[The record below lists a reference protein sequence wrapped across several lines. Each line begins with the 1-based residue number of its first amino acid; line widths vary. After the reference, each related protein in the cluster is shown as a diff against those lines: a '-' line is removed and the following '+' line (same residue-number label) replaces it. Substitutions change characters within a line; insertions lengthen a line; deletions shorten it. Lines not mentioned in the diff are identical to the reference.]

1 MNIKQFVIKT
11 HLTLGLISG
20 IIVFIVAVTGA
31 LYAFKSEIESFTQGF
46 KNVEAQPGKEFISPS
61 EAKKIAAP
69 VFPEKEI
76 HGIVYGER
84 NRALEVVFF
93 ESEPLFYRSV
103 FINPYSGEIIKIKNH
118 RRDFFNIVLSGHFNL
133 WLPFKI
139 GMPIISSAILIFV
152 VMLITGLVLWW
163 PGKKSKYK
171 QGFFIRKNAQ
181 GKYKLIDLHSVF
193 GFYSNLVLLVLALT
207 GLVWGFQWFSK
218 GVYTITGGTK
228 ELAFKYPNSD
238 STLVNTLSYT
248 DASVDKLWNRV
259 KKEYPEGAEI
269 EVHFPH
275 EDNHEALLIHINTD
289 NKTFWKTDYRYF
301 DKYSLEELSVD
312 NIWGRFENTNKGA
325 DKLRRMNYDIHI
337 GSILGLPGKIIVF
350 LASLV
355 AASLPY
361 TGFLMWRNK
370 RNEKKEFLKKMEI

>member
-1 MNIKQFVIKT
+1 
-11 HLTLGLISG
+11 
-20 IIVFIVAVTGA
+20 
-31 LYAFKSEIESFTQGF
+31 
-46 KNVEAQPGKEFISPS
+46 
-61 EAKKIAAP
+61 
-69 VFPEKEI
+69 
-76 HGIVYGER
+76 
-84 NRALEVVFF
+84 
-93 ESEPLFYRSV
+93 
-103 FINPYSGEIIKIKNH
+103 
-118 RRDFFNIVLSGHFNL
+118 
-133 WLPFKI
+133 
-139 GMPIISSAILIFV
+139 
-152 VMLITGLVLWW
+152 
-163 PGKKSKYK
+163 
-171 QGFFIRKNAQ
+171 
-181 GKYKLIDLHSVF
+181 
-193 GFYSNLVLLVLALT
+193 VLLILALT

-218 GVYTITGGTK
+218 GIYTITGGTK
-228 ELAFKYPNSD
+228 DLLFEYPLSD

-259 KKEYPEGAEI
+259 KNEYPEGSEI

-275 EDNHEALLIHINTD
+275 DDNHEALLIHVNPD

-301 DKYSLEELSVD
+301 DKYSLEELNVD